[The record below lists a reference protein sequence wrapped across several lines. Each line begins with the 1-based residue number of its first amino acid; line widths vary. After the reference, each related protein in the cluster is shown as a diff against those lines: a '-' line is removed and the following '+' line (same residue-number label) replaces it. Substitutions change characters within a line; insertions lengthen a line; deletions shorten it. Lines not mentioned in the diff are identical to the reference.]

1 MGLTLE
7 KAGFETLEGWI
18 ADGEEVGKGWAEK
31 KWEDIDFVENVYKP
45 YVQRSVHAMKHASK
59 FVRTHHSTGFY
70 LINSKPQK

>member
-45 YVQRSVHAMKHASK
+45 YVQRSVHTMHPSLYVLTIQQAS
-59 FVRTHHSTGFY
+59 
-70 LINSKPQK
+70 I